1 MHLVLLYCYRCLAF
15 YLSYLTKLH
24 LPELARLPT
33 PPDILIHPFQRGT
46 LPPALLRS
54 AGLRVIS
61 WFSYIS
67 FRAVYLFLPLHPPPL
82 SHCCLSYLLRDE
94 FVVHVRCGVILLV
107 AIGLMSVQL
116 KLGFL

>member
-54 AGLRVIS
+54 AGLRVVS
-61 WFSYIS
+61 WFLYIHKLWG
-67 FRAVYLFLPLHPPPL
+67 RVFLSSSSSSSRRRIATCPTCHAL
-82 SHCCLSYLLRDE
+82 S
-94 FVVHVRCGVILLV
+94 
-107 AIGLMSVQL
+107 
-116 KLGFL
+116 